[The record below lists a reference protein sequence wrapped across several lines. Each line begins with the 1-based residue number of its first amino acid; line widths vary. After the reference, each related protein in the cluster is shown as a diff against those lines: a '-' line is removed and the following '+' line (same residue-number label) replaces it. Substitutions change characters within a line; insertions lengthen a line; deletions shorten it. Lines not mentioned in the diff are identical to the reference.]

1 MLLLGCV
8 VAFARLY
15 LPVLVVGPYF
25 DFAEGAV
32 LVGIGGCVADRVLA
46 PHLVLKLAEC
56 VLQGHLPVDMEYV
69 AAGFLRP
76 FWRIVFHAV
85 SDSQLGHQ
93 DIDRGTLVRLS
104 LQKLD
109 AFLSDGDSL
118 GASGEE
124 STRFSPAA

>member
-1 MLLLGCV
+1 MINSASPIVPARNSKVFAKRGSVLLLGCV

-46 PHLVLKLAEC
+46 AHLVLKLAEC

-69 AAGFLRP
+69 TAGFLR
-76 FWRIVFHAV
+76 HAP
-85 SDSQLGHQ
+85 QL
-93 DIDRGTLVRLS
+93 
-104 LQKLD
+104 
-109 AFLSDGDSL
+109 
-118 GASGEE
+118 
-124 STRFSPAA
+124 